1 MNCMKCGRET
11 KGKQVFC
18 EECLADMEKYPI
30 EPGTPVQIP
39 VRPDAQNYRPVS
51 RRRKK
56 SAEERLKRSRKAIA
70 WLAGTVAVLV
80 LVIALG
86 ACSLARMI
94 AYRREQENI
103 GKNYSTVAPSG
114 ETEEP
119 SAVTGGK

>member
-18 EECLADMEKYPI
+18 EECLADMEKYPV

-39 VRPDAQNYRPVS
+39 ARSGEQNYKPVS

-56 SAEERLKRSRKAIA
+56 SAEERLKRSKKTIG
-70 WLAGTVAVLV
+70 WLSGIIAVLV
-80 LVIALG
+80 LVIVLG
-86 ACSLARMI
+86 ACSLAKMVQ
-94 AYRREQENI
+94 YRREQENM

-114 ETEEP
+114 ESTGP
-119 SAVTGGK
+119 TAVTGGK